1 MVKFAVGIPS
11 LNEADNIVN
20 LTQQVDWAAQKLGIE
35 VCIINADNSSE
46 DGTATL
52 FKETKTTNQKI
63 SILTKDKGKGRNVLS
78 IFEYVAGADDIEYCF
93 LIDAD
98 ITSFDQMWLEAH
110 YAKYKQGMDYV
121 LPQYKR
127 KYIEGNATNHFSY
140 PLMRYLLD
148 GPAPRQPIAG
158 DIGLSRR
165 FIEYI
170 LSQPTHETTY
180 GYGIDM
186 FISINALAFNGTISE
201 VPLAQ
206 KLHKPS
212 FPKMVQ
218 IFQEEAASYYF
229 VRQNQKGVR
238 AKFISSADNVGFLD
252 SDPISEDDLGERLDE
267 ARRLQNSSTNL
278 VGNGE
283 SYFQEGFIS
292 GEEWAQILGW
302 HEKNIEKYSANDL
315 AKSLTPYYLLRAV
328 SYLKSVKNPEQAEA
342 LIESQTEAIMRSL
355 RGIESI

>member
-1 MVKFAVGIPS
+1 MIKFAVGIPS

-20 LTQQVDWAAQKLGIE
+20 LTQQVDRAAQKLGIE
-35 VCIINADNSSE
+35 VCIINADNSSD

-52 FKETKTTNQKI
+52 FKDAKTTNPKI

-78 IFEYVAGADDIEYCF
+78 IFEHVAGVDDIEYCF

-98 ITSFDQMWLEAH
+98 ITSFDQKWLEAH
-110 YAKYKQGMDYV
+110 YAKYKEGADYV

-127 KYIEGNATNHFSY
+127 RYIEGNATNHFSY
-140 PLMRYLLD
+140 PLMRYLLN

-165 FIEYI
+165 LIKY
-170 LSQPTHETTY
+170 LLNQARHSTTY

-186 FISINALAFNGTISE
+186 FISVNTLSFDGTISE
-201 VPLAQ
+201 VLLAQ

-229 VRQNQKGVR
+229 VRQNQEGLR
-238 AKFISSADNVGFLD
+238 AKFVGSVNNVGFLD
-252 SDPISEDDLGERLDE
+252 SDSISEYDLSERLDE
-267 ARRLQNSSTNL
+267 ARSLQGSSVNL
-278 VGNGE
+278 MSDGE
-283 SYFQEGFIS
+283 SYFDKGFIS

-302 HEKNIEKYSANDL
+302 HEKNIEKYSADDL
-315 AKSLTPYYLLRAV
+315 ARSITPYYLLRAV
-328 SYLKSVKNPEQAEA
+328 SYLKSVRNPEQAES
-342 LIESQTEAIMRSL
+342 LIESQAEAIVRSL
-355 RGIESI
+355 SSIGST

>member
-1 MVKFAVGIPS
+1 MIKFAVGVPS

-20 LTQQVDWAAQKLGIE
+20 LTQQVDRAARTLGIE
-35 VCIINADNSSE
+35 ICIINADNSSN

-52 FKETKTTNQKI
+52 FKNTKTTNPKI
-63 SILTKDKGKGRNVLS
+63 SILTNDKGKGRNVLS
-78 IFEYVAGADDIEYCF
+78 IFEHVASVDDIEYCF

-98 ITSFDQMWLEAH
+98 ITSFDQKWLEAH

-140 PLMRYLLD
+140 PLMRYLLN

-165 FIEYI
+165 LIEY
-170 LSQPTHETTY
+170 LLRQARHSTTY

-186 FISINALAFNGTISE
+186 FIFVSALSFNGTISE
-201 VPLAQ
+201 VLLAQ

-238 AKFISSADNVGFLD
+238 TKFVNPVDYVGLLD
-252 SDPISEDDLGERLDE
+252 SDPISEYDLRERLDE
-267 ARRLQNSSTNL
+267 ARSLQRSSVNL
-278 VGNGE
+278 MRDGE
-283 SYFQEGFIS
+283 SYFHRGFIS
-292 GEEWAQILGW
+292 GEEWAKILGW
-302 HEKNIEKYSANDL
+302 YEKNIEKYSADDL
-315 AKSLTPYYLLRAV
+315 AISITPYYLLRAV
-328 SYLKSVKNPEQAEA
+328 SYLKSVKNPEQAESH
-342 LIESQTEAIMRSL
+342 IESQAEAIVRSL
-355 RGIESI
+355 SSIGST